1 MPKARENTMNQPIR
15 EYLEQA
21 LDDFETY
28 LNTQPTKM
36 ARFTHAERLIGAKLF
51 VDFLLGTPSLDPFA
65 GRKKESVSE

>member
-1 MPKARENTMNQPIR
+1 MTQPIQ

-21 LDDFETY
+21 LEDFETH
-28 LNTQPTKM
+28 LKTQPTKM

-65 GRKKESVSE
+65 GRKKETTRN

>member
-1 MPKARENTMNQPIR
+1 MNQPIQ

-28 LNTQPTKM
+28 LNTQPTRM